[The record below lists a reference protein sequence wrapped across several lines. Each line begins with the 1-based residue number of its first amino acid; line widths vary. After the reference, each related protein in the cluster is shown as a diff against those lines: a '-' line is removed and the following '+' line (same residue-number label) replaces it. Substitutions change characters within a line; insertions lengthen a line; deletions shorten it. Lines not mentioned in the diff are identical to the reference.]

1 MEVGDLVRLKRSFKP
16 MSDGLR
22 EYHFGVVAGLV
33 FNKTL
38 AEKHSQLAEIVLYLY
53 EPETSSPYLD
63 EFGVQVLYSFYP
75 NEIELLS
82 G

>member
-1 MEVGDLVRLKRSFKP
+1 MEVGDLVRLKQSFKP
-16 MSDGLR
+16 VPDGLR
-22 EYHFGVVAGLV
+22 EYRFGVVAGLV

-38 AEKHSQLAEIVLYLY
+38 AGKHQQLAEVVLHLY

-75 NEIELLS
+75 NEVEPL
-82 G
+82 